1 MVLGPTETALELY
14 DPSYAERNLRHG
26 YNYLRQD
33 HKVTE
38 RFKSQVSPVT
48 VSVIYIS
55 ADSNKKE
62 QPQ

>member
-26 YNYLRQD
+26 YKYLRHD
-33 HKVTE
+33 RKVTE
-38 RFKSQVSPVT
+38 RFNSQVSLMT

-62 QPQ
+62 QPR